1 VIINTKKIT
10 LDIIKNENIIKIE
23 NKRRRNLMKTEIA
36 EVFMNPVRQRIIQYL
51 LVHEKGTVKE
61 IKKALPDVPS
71 ASLYRHIKILN
82 DNAFIIVIGENKIRG
97 TVENVYQLNREALE
111 VDDENGTAVQMSLLS
126 LCATFAKYF
135 SAGNANPKKDLL
147 MLTSCTLTLT
157 DEEFIKFL
165 TELNE
170 VATKYM
176 SKPIAETSVSR
187 QITLVSSPV
196 DKTQIV
202 NEPDAE
208 TQS

>member
-1 VIINTKKIT
+1 
-10 LDIIKNENIIKIE
+10 
-23 NKRRRNLMKTEIA
+23 MKTEMA
-36 EVFMNPVRQRIIQYL
+36 EIFMNPVRQRIIQYL

-61 IKKALPDVPS
+61 IKKELPDIPS
-71 ASLYRHIKILN
+71 ASLYRHIKILS
-82 DNAFIIVIGENKIRG
+82 DSAFIVVVEENKIRG
-97 TVENVYQLNREALE
+97 TVEKVYQLNRAALE

-126 LCATFAKYF
+126 LCAAFAKYF
-135 SAGNANPKKDLL
+135 SSGHANPRKDLL

-176 SKPIAETSVSR
+176 TKPVTETSVSR

-196 DKTQIV
+196 DL
-202 NEPDAE
+202 
-208 TQS
+208 

>member
-1 VIINTKKIT
+1 
-10 LDIIKNENIIKIE
+10 
-23 NKRRRNLMKTEIA
+23 MKTEMA

-61 IKKALPDVPS
+61 IKKELSDIPS

-82 DNAFIIVIGENKIRG
+82 DSALIIVIEENRIRG
-97 TVENVYQLNREALE
+97 TVENVYSLNRAALE
-111 VDDENGTAVQMSLLS
+111 VDDENGAAVQMSLLS
-126 LCATFAKYF
+126 LCAAFAKYF
-135 SAGNANPKKDLL
+135 SSGHANPRKDLL

-176 SKPIAETSVSR
+176 SIPVTETSVSR

-196 DKTQIV
+196 DL
-202 NEPDAE
+202 
-208 TQS
+208 

>member
-1 VIINTKKIT
+1 
-10 LDIIKNENIIKIE
+10 
-23 NKRRRNLMKTEIA
+23 M
-36 EVFMNPVRQRIIQYL
+36 
-51 LVHEKGTVKE
+51 
-61 IKKALPDVPS
+61 
-71 ASLYRHIKILN
+71 
-82 DNAFIIVIGENKIRG
+82 
-97 TVENVYQLNREALE
+97 
-111 VDDENGTAVQMSLLS
+111 
-126 LCATFAKYF
+126 
-135 SAGNANPKKDLL
+135 
-147 MLTSCTLTLT
+147 
-157 DEEFIKFL
+157 

>member
-1 VIINTKKIT
+1 M
-10 LDIIKNENIIKIE
+10 E
-23 NKRRRNLMKTEIA
+23 TEIA

-61 IKKALPDVPS
+61 IKKELPDVPS

-82 DNAFIIVIGENKIRG
+82 DSEFIIVVEENRIRG
-97 TVENVYQLNREALE
+97 TVENVYSLNREALE

-126 LCATFAKYF
+126 LCASFAKYF
-135 SAGNANPKKDLL
+135 SSGHADPRKDLL

-176 SKPIAETSVSR
+176 SIPVTETSVSR

-196 DKTQIV
+196 DL
-202 NEPDAE
+202 
-208 TQS
+208 

>member
-1 VIINTKKIT
+1 M
-10 LDIIKNENIIKIE
+10 E
-23 NKRRRNLMKTEIA
+23 TEIA

-61 IKKALPDVPS
+61 IKRELPDVPS

-82 DNAFIIVIGENKIRG
+82 DSEFIIVVEENRIRG
-97 TVENVYQLNREALE
+97 TVENVYSLNREALE
-111 VDDENGTAVQMSLLS
+111 VDDENGTVVQMSLLS
-126 LCATFAKYF
+126 LCAAFAKYF
-135 SAGNANPKKDLL
+135 SSGHADPRKDLL

-165 TELNE
+165 TEMNE

-176 SKPIAETSVSR
+176 SKPVTKTSVSR

-196 DKTQIV
+196 DL
-202 NEPDAE
+202 
-208 TQS
+208 

>member
-1 VIINTKKIT
+1 
-10 LDIIKNENIIKIE
+10 
-23 NKRRRNLMKTEIA
+23 MKTEIA

-61 IKKALPDVPS
+61 IKKELPDIPS

-82 DNAFIIVIGENKIRG
+82 ESAFIVVVEENKIRG
-97 TVENVYQLNREALE
+97 TVENVYQLNRAALE

-126 LCATFAKYF
+126 LCAAFAKYF
-135 SAGNANPKKDLL
+135 SSGHANPRKDLL

-157 DEEFIKFL
+157 DEEFIQFL

-176 SKPIAETSVSR
+176 TKPVTKTSVSR

-196 DKTQIV
+196 DL
-202 NEPDAE
+202 
-208 TQS
+208 

>member
-1 VIINTKKIT
+1 
-10 LDIIKNENIIKIE
+10 
-23 NKRRRNLMKTEIA
+23 MKTEIA
-36 EVFMNPVRQRIIQYL
+36 EVFMNPVRQRIIEYL

-126 LCATFAKYF
+126 LCAAFAKYF
-135 SAGNANPKKDLL
+135 SSGNANPKKDLL

-157 DEEFIKFL
+157 DEEFIEFL